1 MSDNESDIESDNNS
15 EDEELCTQNDFYVKI
30 DTSNVS
36 TIYYSYLKE
45 LTKMLIRPEY
55 QRELCWSPNKMCMF
69 IDSIMKNFII
79 PNYVIY
85 QLSSDEKK
93 QHKYLYEC
101 VDGQHRFETLR
112 LYMNCEKY
120 PGTNK
125 YIYWKKDGV
134 KVYYDKL
141 PMNIKSSNKR
151 IMTIEEKDKFES
163 FSMSLHTIVPKTK
176 KGIEFKIKREI
187 FNRLQNGEKVSSY
200 EKFKNISNPIIDNIR
215 TNQYIFKLREMKLKN
230 KIIFDRNIKQ
240 EDEFNIYLLIRT
252 FLIIDKISLLNISY
266 LNLNIKKYI
275 EANEGNGG
283 PSVQLKTDID
293 VLSEKVI
300 EIITWLNVNIKEPVI
315 PEIIYIYICVYAK
328 YGLIELANLI
338 KIFTNRTKFDK
349 YNKLTTYKSSHEK
362 VTSANIINDIYYEI
376 ISKFLNK

>member
-1 MSDNESDIESDNNS
+1 MSDNESDTYS
-15 EDEELCTQNDFYVKI
+15 EDEEINTNNEFHVKI
-30 DTSNVS
+30 DTSTVIS
-36 TIYYSYLKE
+36 IYYTYLKD

-55 QRELCWSPNKMCMF
+55 QRNLCWSPNKMCMF

-85 QLSSDEKK
+85 KLSPDEKK
-93 QHKYLYEC
+93 ENKHFYEC
-101 VDGQHRFETLR
+101 IDGQHRLESLR
-112 LYMNCEKY
+112 LFINCEKY

-125 YIYWKKDGV
+125 YLYWKKDGI
-134 KVYYDKL
+134 KVFYEKL
-141 PMNIKSSNKR
+141 PLNIKSSNKR
-151 IMTIEEKDKFES
+151 VMLSEEKDKFDS
-163 FSMSLHTIVPKTK
+163 FSMSLHTIEPKSK

-200 EKFKNISNPIIDNIR
+200 EKFKNTSNPIIDNIR
-215 TNQYIFKLREMKLKN
+215 TNQYILKLREMKLKD

-252 FLIIDKISLLNISY
+252 YLIIDKISLLNINY
-266 LNLNIKKYI
+266 LNFNIKRYI
-275 EANEGNGG
+275 EANDGKGA

-315 PEIIYIYICVYAK
+315 LEIIYIYICIYAK
-328 YGLIELANLI
+328 YGLIELSNLL

-362 VTSANIINDIYYEI
+362 VTSSNIINDIYTEI
-376 ISKFLNK
+376 IDKFLNK